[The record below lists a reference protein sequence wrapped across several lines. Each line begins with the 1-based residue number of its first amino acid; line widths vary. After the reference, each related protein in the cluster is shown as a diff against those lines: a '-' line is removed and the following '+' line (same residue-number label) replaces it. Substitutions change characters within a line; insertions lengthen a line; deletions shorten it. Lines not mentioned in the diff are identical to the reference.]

1 MGDRTI
7 WHLVADIKTPN
18 PEPFA
23 VMMVD
28 TSIRR
33 EGGVEGTVISLH
45 RTREEAEWRALEL
58 DEDYMRHVGSPATP
72 SEGA

>member
-1 MGDRTI
+1 MTGILPERTI
-7 WHLVADIKTPN
+7 WYVVADVTMPS

-45 RTREEAEWRALEL
+45 TKREDAEHIVHEFNGGTL
-58 DEDYMRHVGSPATP
+58 S
-72 SEGA
+72 